1 MAAQR
6 DTREILRC
14 LAADRGLPMAGEREP
29 RSSRILTAPAAALA
43 AVAVHRGLHV
53 GWELVTGKKPPAA
66 PESQQVPLGQA
77 AAWAALLGA
86 AVPGARM
93 IARRYVSS
101 LLVPRP
107 QPQGQ
112 PAPAPGRIDSQDEP
126 PRQPEA
132 PGLPSLIVVAV
143 LAWRRRR

>member
-1 MAAQR
+1 
-6 DTREILRC
+6 
-14 LAADRGLPMAGEREP
+14 MAGEREP
-29 RSSRILTAPAAALA
+29 RSSRILKAPAAALA

-66 PESQQVPLGQA
+66 PDDQQQVPLGQA

-107 QPQGQ
+107 QRQGQ
-112 PAPAPGRIDSQDEP
+112 PEPAPGQIDSQDQP
-126 PRQPEA
+126 PPQPEA
-132 PGLPSLIVVAV
+132 PGLPSLIAVAM

>member
-1 MAAQR
+1 
-6 DTREILRC
+6 
-14 LAADRGLPMAGEREP
+14 MAGEREP
-29 RSSRILTAPAAALA
+29 RSSRILKAPAAALA
-43 AVAVHRGLHV
+43 VVAVHRGLHV

-66 PESQQVPLGQA
+66 PEDQQVPLAQA
-77 AAWAALLGA
+77 AAWVALLGA

-107 QPQGQ
+107 RRQGQ
-112 PAPAPGRIDSQDEP
+112 PEPAPGQIAGQDQP
-126 PRQPEA
+126 PPQPEA

>member
-1 MAAQR
+1 
-6 DTREILRC
+6 
-14 LAADRGLPMAGEREP
+14 MAGEREP
-29 RSSRILTAPAAALA
+29 RSSRILKAPAAALA

-66 PESQQVPLGQA
+66 PEDQQVPLGQA

-93 IARRYVSS
+93 IAGRYVSS
-101 LLVPRP
+101 LLVPPP
-107 QPQGQ
+107 QRLGQ
-112 PAPAPGRIDSQDEP
+112 PEPAPGRIDSQDQP
-126 PRQPEA
+126 PPQPEA